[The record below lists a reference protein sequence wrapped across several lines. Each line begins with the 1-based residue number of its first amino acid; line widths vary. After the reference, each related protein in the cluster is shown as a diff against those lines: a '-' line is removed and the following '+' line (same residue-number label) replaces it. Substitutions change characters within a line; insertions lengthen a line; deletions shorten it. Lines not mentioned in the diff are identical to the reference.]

1 MRRLFLAVLL
11 SIVTLVSFPST
22 AGGARPVIDLP
33 LDPDIDVRLTAGFHD
48 PGHHVRKLKSEYAVD
63 IGVDQDTSIIAP
75 FDGSI
80 IYQRF
85 ANGAF
90 DVTGVP
96 IGGRIPG
103 CSAVTLIRDDDINSA
118 NGLWTVSLKSASN
131 NVVITILHLSQ
142 QTLIP
147 SSETPPTGP
156 LRWKSAE
163 FPVNAGQAIAKT
175 GGALNTPGGGCSTAA
190 HVHLEVTD
198 TGLLGAFQG
207 TAPFEINVR
216 VGCPL
221 NCAPRTLTVADL
233 TQGTLFGDTFRA
245 PIISPPPPPP
255 AAGALDVFLLV
266 DLSGS
271 FWDDLPVFKT
281 QAPDIISSLRAS
293 NPDSRFGLAKFE
305 DYPIPPFGSAAAGD
319 KAYERLVDL
328 TFDTDVVLDTI
339 SALFTRFGDD
349 APQSQLPALYQAATG
364 AGQDLSGVGFPG
376 ASIPPGQQA
385 NFRDGVTK
393 LFLLWTDAPFHQ
405 PGDPGAIPYPG
416 PSFSETV
423 DAILALDP
431 PKVIGISSGPF
442 GVPDLQQ
449 IAEATGAVAPTDGVD
464 CDGDGAI
471 DIAEGEPL
479 VCSIATSG
487 EGIGEAIT
495 ALVEAASVMRV
506 DIDIKPGSDP
516 NSIDPS
522 SAGVIPLGI
531 LSTPDFDAPS
541 EVDKTSLTFGVTGDE
556 PSLAFCPSSA
566 DDVNGDGLL
575 DQVCHFET
583 RLTGF
588 QVGDTEGVLRG
599 QTVDGVPIEGRDA
612 VRIVPP

>member
-1 MRRLFLAVLL
+1 MRWIFPAVLL
-11 SIVTLVSFPST
+11 CIVTLVNFASPAL
-22 AGGARPVIDLP
+22 AGRLVIDLP

-48 PGHHVRKLKSEYAVD
+48 PGHHVRKLNSEYAVD
-63 IGVDQDTSIIAP
+63 IAVDQGTSIIAP

-90 DVTGVP
+90 NVTGVP
-96 IGGRIPG
+96 IGGTVPG
-103 CSAVTLIRDDDINSA
+103 CTGVTLIRDDDINSA
-118 NGLWTVSLKSASN
+118 NALWTVSLRGASN
-131 NVVITILHLSQ
+131 SVVITILHLSE
-142 QTLIP
+142 QTLLPP
-147 SSETPPTGP
+147 SEAPSTGP
-156 LRWKSAE
+156 LRWTSAE
-163 FPVNAGQAIAKT
+163 FPVNAGQAIART
-175 GGALNTPGGGCSTAA
+175 GGALNTPGGGCSTGP
-190 HVHLEVTD
+190 HIHLEVTD
-198 TGLLGAFQG
+198 TGRLGAFQG
-207 TAPFEINVR
+207 TKPFEMNVR

-221 NCAPRTLTVADL
+221 NCAPKTLTVDDL
-233 TQGTLFGDTFRA
+233 NQESLFSDTFRA
-245 PIISPPPPPP
+245 PILAPPPPP
-255 AAGALDVFLLV
+255 AVGALDVFLLV

-271 FWDDLPVFKT
+271 FSDDLPVFKA
-281 QAPDIISSLRAS
+281 QAPEIISAIRAS

-328 TFDTDVVLDTI
+328 TFDTDIVLDTI
-339 SALFTRFGDD
+339 SGLFTRFGGD

-416 PSFSETV
+416 PSFAETV

-431 PKVIGISSGPF
+431 PRVIGISSGPF

-449 IAEATGAVAPTDGVD
+449 IAEATGAVAPPDGVD

-471 DIAEGEPL
+471 DIAAGEPL
-479 VCSIATSG
+479 VCSIAASG

-495 ALVEAASVMRV
+495 ALVEAASVLPV

-522 SAGVIPLGI
+522 SRGDIPVGI

-556 PSLAFCPSSA
+556 PSLAFCAASPE
-566 DDVNGDGLL
+566 DVNSDGLL
-575 DQVCHFET
+575 DQVCHFQT
-583 RLTGF
+583 QLTGF
-588 QVGDTEGVLRG
+588 QVGDTEGILKG
-599 QTVDGVPIEGRDA
+599 QTVDGVPMEGRDA